1 MQLLDSAQEL
11 DFFEL
16 SQGKSE
22 EMQPAQAADAP
33 SIGSSVTLSDSSPP
47 CPAKAPSATHHIRNL
62 RRGRVVLSSD
72 DEAAI
77 VPSDDRLPDRSLM
90 MPVDDNGCSSVKP
103 LDLLIPNASTTSRPQ
118 EVFGD
123 MTTRELRRM
132 SVANGEVVE
141 KYCNYRHIS

>member
-1 MQLLDSAQEL
+1 
-11 DFFEL
+11 
-16 SQGKSE
+16 
-22 EMQPAQAADAP
+22 
-33 SIGSSVTLSDSSPP
+33 VTLSDSSPP